1 MATTNVVNVKV
12 EELTKY
18 GFKANGRYVN
28 YSKNLSET
36 DKTKV
41 VPGVEFEAEFYVSDG
56 GKEYL
61 NKVLN
66 TSITI
71 PDAVNNASQKD
82 ITVDVARAKKFTPK
96 FEKKAPSASEGMT
109 KADWSAKDRNMMI
122 GGRSHDAA
130 VIVAALIQT
139 TAVGDSDVVLKTYQY
154 ILQGMLK
161 IAEEVK

>member
-1 MATTNVVNVKV
+1 MASTTVVKVTV

-28 YSKNLSET
+28 YSKQLSET

-41 VPGVEFEAEFYVSDG
+41 VPGASFEAEYYVADS

-61 NKVLN
+61 NKIVN
-66 TSITI
+66 TR
-71 PDAVNNASQKD
+71 ASQTPPVAVVAEALAKA
-82 ITVDVARAKKFTPK
+82 VDTERAKKFTPK
-96 FEKKAPSASEGMT
+96 FTKKEEAVSNSMS
-109 KADWSAKDRNMMI
+109 KADWAAKDRNMMI

-130 VIVAALIQT
+130 VIVAAMVNVSSL
-139 TAVGDSDVVLKTYQY
+139 DVSGALETYKT
-154 ILQGMLK
+154 ILDGMLK